1 MHSETE
7 IKALG
12 FLQLHEHDCNACD
25 GMIFKMFDKHK
36 VH

>member
-12 FLQLHEHDCNACD
+12 FLNIHDKILMWNEFGD
-25 GMIFKMFDKHK
+25 GLLALSP
-36 VH
+36 